1 MSSKFK
7 DDNDDSNN
15 VYLSCEITENDRK
28 LIEEI
33 KETLG
38 DDYIKNNEEINAFPD
53 TLHDL
58 KLLRMLRGF
67 NNDVNKIVK
76 IFKEANKMRAKY
88 GWGERRKQMEE
99 IDANEVDG
107 LKLTENITRTNKK
120 HWLRYLD
127 PNKNDM
133 DAREKY
139 LPNVIG
145 YTESDAKYTVKGTPY
160 VYNPYCIFDTPKC
173 K

>member
-1 MSSKFK
+1 MGIAP
-7 DDNDDSNN
+7 SNS
-15 VYLSCEITENDRK
+15 VLSEQFSPP
-28 LIEEI
+28 
-33 KETLG
+33 
-38 DDYIKNNEEINAFPD
+38 A
-53 TLHDL
+53 L
-58 KLLRMLRGF
+58 K
-67 NNDVNKIVK
+67 KS
-76 IFKEANKMRAKY
+76 IF
-88 GWGERRKQMEE
+88 
-99 IDANEVDG
+99 

-139 LPNVIG
+139 VPNVIG

-160 VYNPYCIFDTPKC
+160 IYNPYCIFDTPKC

>member
-1 MSSKFK
+1 MSSKF
-7 DDNDDSNN
+7 NDDN

-38 DDYIKNNEEINAFPD
+38 DVYIKNNEEINAFPD

-88 GWGERRKQMEE
+88 GWGERR
-99 IDANEVDG
+99 N
-107 LKLTENITRTNKK
+107 
-120 HWLRYLD
+120 
-127 PNKNDM
+127 
-133 DAREKY
+133 
-139 LPNVIG
+139 
-145 YTESDAKYTVKGTPY
+145 
-160 VYNPYCIFDTPKC
+160 
-173 K
+173 